1 LPDIQRLLPGFVRIH
16 GDRADEKDPGET
28 EMKILLLVSRDVSAY
43 YSAKLM
49 LRGHQIITHDRGV
62 ARSEKPADWMP
73 AITQY
78 RECDGCLLVSDDPQ
92 MKGIADWFG
101 NSGKPVWHRLADVP
115 GIKIRYSRLLYVL
128 IPVLLVVVGAL
139 VIKQPWFREEAK
151 PVPVEENQPIAS
163 EVTAPV
169 VDKAADA
176 GPKADEPSAKNC
188 EKELRR
194 TADLLRFSVNRIQAG
209 EETQSVVADMRQQ
222 GERVSAV
229 CPELSDR

>member
-1 LPDIQRLLPGFVRIH
+1 
-16 GDRADEKDPGET
+16 
-28 EMKILLLVSRDVSAY
+28 MKILLLVNDDVRTY

-49 LRGHQIITHDRGV
+49 LRGHKIITHDHGV

-92 MKGIADWFG
+92 MRGIANWFG

-115 GIKIRYSRLLYVL
+115 GINIRYSRLLYVL
-128 IPVLLVVVGAL
+128 VPVFLVVVGAL

-151 PVPVEENQPIAS
+151 PVPVEEKPPIAS

-169 VDKAADA
+169 VDKATDA
-176 GPKADEPSAKNC
+176 GPKADESSAKATDAGPKADERNAKNC
-188 EKELRR
+188 EMELRR
-194 TADLLRFSVNRIQAG
+194 TADLLRFSANRIQTG
-209 EETQSVVADMRQQ
+209 EETQSIVADMRQQ
-222 GERVSAV
+222 GERIAAA
-229 CPELSDR
+229 CPD

>member
-1 LPDIQRLLPGFVRIH
+1 
-16 GDRADEKDPGET
+16 
-28 EMKILLLVSRDVSAY
+28 MKILLLVSHDVSAY
-43 YSAKLM
+43 YSAALM

-62 ARSEKPADWMP
+62 SRSENPADWTP

-92 MKGIADWFG
+92 MKGIANWFG

-115 GIKIRYSRLLYVL
+115 GVKIRYYRLLYVL
-128 IPVLLVVVGAL
+128 VPVFLMVVGAL
-139 VIKQPWFREEAK
+139 VIKQPWFRDEAK
-151 PVPVEENQPIAS
+151 PVPVEENPPIAS

-169 VDKAADA
+169 VDKATDA
-176 GPKADEPSAKNC
+176 GPKADEPSAENC

-194 TADLLRFSVNRIQAG
+194 TADVLRFSANRIQAG

-222 GERVSAV
+222 GEKVSAV

>member
-1 LPDIQRLLPGFVRIH
+1 
-16 GDRADEKDPGET
+16 
-28 EMKILLLVSRDVSAY
+28 MKILLLVNDDVRTY

-49 LRGHQIITHDRGV
+49 LRGHKIITHDHGV

-92 MKGIADWFG
+92 MRGIANWFG

-128 IPVLLVVVGAL
+128 VPVFLVIVGAL

-151 PVPVEENQPIAS
+151 PVPVEEKPPIAS

-169 VDKAADA
+169 VDKATDA
-176 GPKADEPSAKNC
+176 GPKANERNAKNC
-188 EKELRR
+188 EMELRR
-194 TADLLRFSVNRIQAG
+194 TANLLKFSANRIQPG
-209 EETQSVVADMRQQ
+209 EETQSIVADMRQQ
-222 GERVSAV
+222 GERIAAA
-229 CPELSDR
+229 CPD